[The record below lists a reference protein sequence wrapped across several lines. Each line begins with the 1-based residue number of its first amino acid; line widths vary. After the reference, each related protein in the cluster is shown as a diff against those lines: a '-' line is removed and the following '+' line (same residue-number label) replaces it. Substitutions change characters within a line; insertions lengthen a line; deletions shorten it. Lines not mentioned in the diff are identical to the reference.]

1 MKFVEYR
8 AGKFIAVRF
17 RGNGVCM
24 PLTASMTILQRFKV
38 LSWTLGLDGLQKDL
52 IRFEQLPES

>member
-1 MKFVEYR
+1 MYDVSYR

-24 PLTASMTILQRFKV
+24 PLTASMAILQRFTV
-38 LSWTLGLDGLQKDL
+38 LSRTLLDGLQKDL